1 MGIVQQLAALALGPA
16 VRGVFESA
24 GLDLGGTT
32 GEAVCSVLAGHFKDQ
47 SQRLGHA
54 LKKSN
59 ERAWQTLEIALA
71 GDSWWQ
77 RVKGMLGRK
86 EDHALAQQVRAFLD
100 ATPMPELSGKTRY
113 RDACLQELR
122 AARKAGLFKA
132 HDPDSIAQAAD
143 VFARFIEP
151 RCLLAA
157 EAQVIDSIA
166 AELEQSQYKNLADL
180 LSLQANQGQSLLV
193 VAARYFFLRAVE
205 EDQRLFQG
213 LTFSRLESLQEGQ
226 EKAFAGLHVSLSQQG
241 DRLGGLLVEVQAVVV
256 QTHEAV
262 LDVQDELLRQGEHNR
277 DLYQAVL
284 DVQRKLDLMQRE
296 VRPRDSVSIRSD
308 AERRLVRDVIARY
321 RALPETERRQFPAL
335 LNAVGKLE
343 VAAGDFNAAQRDFTE
358 VAELVSDTQ
367 GKGEAHHNAY
377 RAALERRD
385 WNAALR
391 ELTEAIKLDSR
402 RFAPFPVGKYHPVR
416 ILGAGGF
423 GVAFLCRHKQ
433 LDADVV
439 VKTLVDDEL
448 ERDVDQVFTEA
459 RTLWQLD
466 HPAIIRL
473 LDCGYTFPNTKQR
486 PYFVMHFF
494 EGMTLEEH
502 VQKNGPLSAGDLT
515 EAARLMAQGLHAA
528 HAKGILHRDVKP
540 ANVLIRPPLPS
551 PPGGRGV

>member
-1 MGIVQQLAALALGPA
+1 
-16 VRGVFESA
+16 
-24 GLDLGGTT
+24 DL
-32 GEAVCSVLAGHFKDQ
+32 V
-47 SQRLGHA
+47 
-54 LKKSN
+54 
-59 ERAWQTLEIALA
+59 
-71 GDSWWQ
+71 
-77 RVKGMLGRK
+77 
-86 EDHALAQQVRAFLD
+86 
-100 ATPMPELSGKTRY
+100 
-113 RDACLQELR
+113 
-122 AARKAGLFKA
+122 
-132 HDPDSIAQAAD
+132 
-143 VFARFIEP
+143 
-151 RCLLAA
+151 
-157 EAQVIDSIA
+157 
-166 AELEQSQYKNLADL
+166 
-180 LSLQANQGQSLLV
+180 
-193 VAARYFFLRAVE
+193 
-205 EDQRLFQG
+205 
-213 LTFSRLESLQEGQ
+213 
-226 EKAFAGLHVSLSQQG
+226 
-241 DRLGGLLVEVQAVVV
+241 
-256 QTHEAV
+256 
-262 LDVQDELLRQGEHNR
+262 
-277 DLYQAVL
+277 
-284 DVQRKLDLMQRE
+284 QRE
-296 VRPRDSVSIRSD
+296 VGPRDSVSIRSD

-321 RALPETERRQFPAL
+321 RALPESERRQLPAL

-358 VAELVSDTQ
+358 VAELVGDTQ

-385 WNAALR
+385 WNSALR
-391 ELTEAIKLDSR
+391 ELIEAIKLDSR

-473 LDCGYTFPNTKQR
+473 LDCGYTFPSTKTRQ
-486 PYFVMHFF
+486 YLVMHFF

-551 PPGGRGV
+551 PPGGRGVGGEGEGWQVKLIDFGLAMKQRTLQNASTASGSHTILSSSIAGTLEYAAPEQMGRLPGIAVGPPADIYGFAKTCCYALFESTEPTFQDWRKAPMAWAELL